1 MRIVKGLQP
10 KKHNFMKNL
19 QNFNV
24 QELSAQEQ
32 KEIDGGVMT
41 VVLCLVICLLWSVCI
56 WVPAIARLER
66 ERRQYKMFGNTD
78 WIKFE
83 SEY

>member
-1 MRIVKGLQP
+1 
-10 KKHNFMKNL
+10 MKNS

-41 VVLCLVICLLWSVCI
+41 VVLCMVLFYLLSVCI
-56 WVPAIARLER
+56 WVTFIAGFER